1 MKKLI
6 SIIIPAYN
14 EEERLLI
21 TLRKI
26 FDFINAQ
33 QNEFDAEVIVVN
45 DGSTDRTKQFVLEE
59 FADKLNFITL
69 PQNMGK
75 GAAVREGILNSKGD
89 LILFTD
95 ADGSTPIVELIKLK
109 TKIEEGFDLV
119 IGSRKDPNL
128 VDKKQPFHRIII
140 GRLFNIIANKLMGIE
155 LDDTQ
160 CGFKLIKGEIGRKL
174 FAKMKIDGFSFDVEL
189 LYLAVKHKLK
199 IKEEP
204 VIWVNDERSKVNIF
218 FDPIK
223 MYFDLIKIRFIH
235 FTA

>member
-1 MKKLI
+1 M
-6 SIIIPAYN
+6 
-14 EEERLLI
+14 
-21 TLRKI
+21 
-26 FDFINAQ
+26 
-33 QNEFDAEVIVVN
+33 
-45 DGSTDRTKQFVLEE
+45 
-59 FADKLNFITL
+59 
-69 PQNMGK
+69 
-75 GAAVREGILNSKGD
+75 
-89 LILFTD
+89 
-95 ADGSTPIVELIKLK
+95 
-109 TKIEEGFDLV
+109 
-119 IGSRKDPNL
+119 IGSRKDPDL

-140 GRLFNIIANKLMGIE
+140 GRLFNIIANNLMGIE

-223 MYFDLIKIRFIH
+223 MFFDLIKIRFIH